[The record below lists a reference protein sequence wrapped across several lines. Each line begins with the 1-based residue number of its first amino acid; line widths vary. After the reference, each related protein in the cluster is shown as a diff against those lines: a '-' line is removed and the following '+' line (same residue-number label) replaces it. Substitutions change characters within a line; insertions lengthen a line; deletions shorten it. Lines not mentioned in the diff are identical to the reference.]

1 MAVLVQTEENRLL
14 DASFGTAAYTAPTT
28 PMKIA
33 LVTALGTTT
42 VAGTEV
48 VGGSYARQTLTMSAA
63 AAGAA
68 SNNAL
73 ITFTNMPVATVVGID
88 VYDSNATP
96 RRCWF
101 GPLTT
106 NRTTAAGD
114 QLQFA
119 IASIVASIG

>member
-14 DASFGTAAYTAPTT
+14 DASFGTAAYVAPTT

-63 AAGAA
+63 AAGSA
-68 SNNAL
+68 SNSAL
-73 ITFTNMPVATVVGID
+73 ITFTNMPAATVVGID

-106 NRTTAAGD
+106 ARTTAAGD